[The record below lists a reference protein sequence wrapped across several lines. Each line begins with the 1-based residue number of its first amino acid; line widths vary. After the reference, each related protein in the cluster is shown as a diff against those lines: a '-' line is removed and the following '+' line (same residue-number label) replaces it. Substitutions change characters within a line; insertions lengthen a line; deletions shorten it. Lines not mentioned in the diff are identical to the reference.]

1 MRLDRFDLN
10 LLVALDIILDE
21 CNVTKASVRL
31 NVGQSAASAALARLR
46 DYFGDELL
54 VPVGGR
60 LVRTPLAQGLVE
72 PVRDILTRARATLVR
87 KPGFDPGSTERRFL
101 VYASDYA
108 ITVFLS
114 TAAQDIAV
122 LAPGIKLDIRSS
134 MRDVVQI
141 FGRGTIDLLFLPEPY
156 VHAVSAPKA
165 RLFEDTHVCMV
176 WEGNHEVHGDAFSLA
191 QYMAMGHVAV
201 HHGDEPNS
209 AFEEWFLPRYGQQRR
224 VESTV
229 DSFNMLPLMLVGTNR
244 VATLHRKQA
253 EHFARHYPLRLLE
266 TPFDLPPL
274 VEVMSWP
281 AHLDQD
287 LAHQWVRQRVQASV
301 QGHLLPMP
309 GSNIGNKA

>member
-72 PVRDILTRARATLVR
+72 PVRDILTRSRATLAR
-87 KPGFDPGSTERRFL
+87 KPGFDPASTERRFL

-108 ITVFLS
+108 ITAFLS
-114 TAAQDIAV
+114 TVAQDIAV
-122 LAPGIKLDIRSS
+122 QAPGIKLDIRSS
-134 MRDVVQI
+134 MRDAVQI
-141 FGRGTIDLLFLPEPY
+141 FGRGTIDLLVLPEPY
-156 VHAVSAPKA
+156 MHAVSAPKA

-176 WEGNHEVHGDAFSLA
+176 WEGNHEVNGDAFTLA
-191 QYMAMGHVAV
+191 RYMAMGHVAV
-201 HHGDEPNS
+201 HYGDEPNS
-209 AFEEWFLPRYGQQRR
+209 AFEEWFLPRYGQRR
-224 VESTV
+224 VELMV
-229 DSFNMLPLMLVGTNR
+229 DSFSMLPLMLVGTNR

-253 EHFARHYPLRLLE
+253 EHFAHHYPLRLLG

-274 VEVMSWP
+274 VEAMSWP

-287 LAHQWVRQRVQASV
+287 LAHQWLRQRVQASV

>member
-54 VPVGGR
+54 VPVAGR

-114 TAAQDIAV
+114 AAAQEIAV